1 MSKKERY
8 TIVDSARDVAKEM
21 IPGQMLPGW
30 KICKKMRAKL
40 KMHNVPGRPL
50 DTVCLA
56 RFRDVRDLYRI
67 KTVQGI
73 SEYTKE
79 LPEEDGQCQQPRV

>member
-1 MSKKERY
+1 MSNNQY
-8 TIVDSARDVAKEM
+8 TIRDAASDVAKEM
-21 IPGQMLPGW
+21 VPGKMLPGW
-30 KICKKMRAKL
+30 KICKMMRAKL
-40 KMHNVPGRPL
+40 KMKDVHGRPL

-56 RFRDVRDLYRI
+56 RFRDVRDLFGI

-79 LPEEDGQCQQPRV
+79 LPEEAEECSQPRV

>member
-1 MSKKERY
+1 MNKKDRY
-8 TIVDSARDVAKEM
+8 TIADSARDVAKEM
-21 IPGQMLPGW
+21 LPGQMLPGW

-40 KMHNVPGRPL
+40 RMKDVPGHPL

-56 RFRDVRDLYRI
+56 RFRDVRDLYGI

-79 LPEEDGQCQQPRV
+79 LPEEAEKCQQPTL